1 MHFSCLTKC
10 THMFKVKLTALR
22 GSDTEE
28 SVTMSYLQLQPALDL
43 CERKD
48 QVLVAKL
55 ALLSSNVAPLSP
67 TLAVIISGA
76 SAQAKALS
84 SAAAWSTNNGS
95 VTSTGDQLIFTCHR
109 CHHHRRHC
117 LSSVLLCRSRR
128 HRHRRC
134 CLHITRRS
142 MFRKLIRKQR
152 VCHWSV

>member
-1 MHFSCLTKC
+1 MGHN
-10 THMFKVKLTALR
+10 VKLTALR

-28 SVTMSYLQLQPALDL
+28 SVTTSYLQLRPALDL

-84 SAAAWSTNNGS
+84 SAAA
-95 VTSTGDQLIFTCHR
+95 
-109 CHHHRRHC
+109 
-117 LSSVLLCRSRR
+117 
-128 HRHRRC
+128 
-134 CLHITRRS
+134 
-142 MFRKLIRKQR
+142 
-152 VCHWSV
+152 

>member
-1 MHFSCLTKC
+1 
-10 THMFKVKLTALR
+10 MFKVKLTALR

-84 SAAAWSTNNGS
+84 SAAA
-95 VTSTGDQLIFTCHR
+95 
-109 CHHHRRHC
+109 
-117 LSSVLLCRSRR
+117 
-128 HRHRRC
+128 
-134 CLHITRRS
+134 
-142 MFRKLIRKQR
+142 
-152 VCHWSV
+152 